1 MTKPVIFISGSI
13 ALTIL
18 LGSLTVGA
26 SSATPQP
33 KEWVKYL
40 NPLPHK
46 NYSLN
51 ESQDREIKKKGFKTV
66 TITGAKPVSN
76 RELGFFATLSTAEL
90 LSDLSGGAGE
100 INKLLD
106 RTDVSGISVL
116 IPWNLLEPQE
126 EKYDF
131 SKIDQLLQLC
141 KQKNKTLI
149 LRISTA
155 GADESQD
162 SDTPSWVFASDTK
175 SITYKGSDG
184 KDHKMPIFWD
194 SSYLAKW
201 GNFVAELGRKY
212 DKNESLHSVGITGGG
227 ILGGT
232 EVVPDL
238 ISAKE
243 RATNKDNY
251 KTLETT
257 LMKEHGMSQR
267 QLVEHWKYVADI
279 FPKAFPHTRLNFDID
294 PPTPNRAGQDSLDE
308 ISDYLIYRYGQRIY
322 LTRQGISDA
331 KHGFDQY
338 RVLLKFHGDTLTGYQ
353 LTQEIKPEELVK
365 LVKNAA
371 EDGISYVELPAS
383 IIRSDKEPVSKAL
396 QDIRG
401 HLGYQLV
408 SQKVALPTDIKA
420 GDPLKASFTFLNL
433 GAASPMRP
441 VRELD
446 KDVAS
451 SFKLQI
457 ELRDSSGK
465 PVALLMQT
473 PTPPTNQW
481 KSGKSITWEGELKTP
496 AKLKPGEYEVFL
508 SLVEPD
514 TKRKLQMLNGL
525 STDPVAESSLNVG
538 KLKVQ

>member
-1 MTKPVIFISGSI
+1 MSTPLIFISRSL
-13 ALTIL
+13 ALTL
-18 LGSLTVGA
+18 ALNSLTIAA
-26 SSATPQP
+26 SLATPQP

-40 NPLPHK
+40 NPLPRK
-46 NYSLN
+46 SYSLN
-51 ESQDREIKKKGFKTV
+51 EGQDRVIKKKGFKTV
-66 TITGAKPVSN
+66 TIAGAKPVSN
-76 RELGFFATLSTAEL
+76 RELGLFAALSTPEVLA
-90 LSDLSGGAGE
+90 DLANGGAE
-100 INKLLD
+100 ITKLLD

-116 IPWNLLEPQE
+116 LPWSLLEPEE

-131 SKIDQLLQLC
+131 SKINQLLALC

-149 LRISTA
+149 LRVSTA
-155 GADESQD
+155 GADESKE
-162 SDTPSWVFASDTK
+162 SDTPNWVLSSEVK
-175 SITYKGSDG
+175 SITFKGADG

-201 GNFVAELGRKY
+201 GNFVAELGRKF

-238 ISAKE
+238 ALPKS
-243 RATNKDNY
+243 KDNY

-257 LMKEHGMSQR
+257 LTKEHGMSQR

-322 LTRQGISDA
+322 LTRQGIEDG

-338 RVLLKFHGDTLTGYQ
+338 RVLLKFHADTLTGYQ
-353 LTQEIKPEELVK
+353 LSNTISPEELAK

-371 EDGISYVELPAS
+371 EDGISYVELPTALLN
-383 IIRSDKEPVSKAL
+383 SDKEPVKKAL
-396 QDIRG
+396 DDIRG

-408 SQKVALPTDIKA
+408 SQKVALPADIKA
-420 GDPLKASFTFLNL
+420 GDPLKASFTFVNL

-451 SFKLQI
+451 SYKLQI
-457 ELRDSSGK
+457 ELRDSNGK
-465 PVALLMQT
+465 AAALLMHT

-481 KSGKSITWEGELKTP
+481 KSGQAITWEGELKTP
-496 AKLKPGEYEVFL
+496 AKLKPGEYTVHL
-508 SLVEPD
+508 SLVEPE

-525 STDPVAESSLNVG
+525 TQDLVTETSLNVG
-538 KLKVQ
+538 KIKVQ